1 MIITVNCINIGNI
14 SSDEYRYFKNIIS
27 KERNNKANRFRFIK
41 DAYRC
46 VFAEVLLSY
55 CLYETFNEKIKIDL
69 KYNKYGKP
77 MMKNLSNFS
86 FNISH
91 SGDWVVVAYGKNEV
105 GVDIEKIQ
113 STESP
118 ILDCILN
125 EEEKKYVYSDNE
137 KRNSRFIEIW
147 GAKESYI
154 KYLGT
159 GLSTEMNSFSVNI
172 PECSIIDNNRRF
184 NNKIFVKSFL
194 YDKDYYLTI
203 CSEEKYIE
211 IKEVTLKEIYD
222 ELIL

>member
-1 MIITVNCINIGNI
+1 MTINCMNIKNI
-14 SSDEYRYFKNIIS
+14 SSDEYHYFMNIVS
-27 KERNNKANRFRFIK
+27 QERSNKANHFRFMK

-46 VFAEVLLSY
+46 VFAEILLSY
-55 CLYETFNEKIKIDL
+55 CLYETFNEKVSIDL

-77 MMKNLSNFS
+77 IMRNLSNFS

-91 SGDWVVVAYGKNEV
+91 SGDWVVVAYGKSEV

-113 STESP
+113 SNESP
-118 ILDCILN
+118 ILDSILS
-125 EEEKKYVYSDNE
+125 EEETKYVYSDEE

-159 GLSTEMNSFSVNI
+159 GLSTAMNSFSVNI
-172 PECSIIDNNRRF
+172 PECTIIDNNRTF
-184 NNKIFVKSFL
+184 NNKIHVESIL

-203 CSEEKYIE
+203 CSEEKNIV
-211 IKEVTLKEIYD
+211 IREVTLKDIYD
-222 ELIL
+222 KLML